1 MEMPMARTTFVGAY
15 ARAFQRPRRT
25 AILVLGAAAFAVT
38 TSTSSYAATQIK
50 GAGST
55 FDFPFFS
62 GAFHE
67 YTRKNPNVTVDYQPI
82 GSGGGIDRFTAR
94 TVDFGATDVPMNAQE
109 LSRAPGEVLQIPV
122 TLGGEGIAYNL
133 PGIQKGL
140 KLTREVV
147 ADIYLGKIT
156 TWNDP
161 EIAKLNPGVKLPDM
175 PITVVH
181 RADGSGTTYIFT
193 DFLSNLSPEWKQKVG
208 TGKSLQWPAP
218 RSVGGKGNEGVA
230 ELVRDTSGAIGYV
243 ELAYLLENDMPY
255 ALLQNKAGKYIYP
268 SVDTVAAAAATKPNV
283 SATDFSI
290 VDTGCAECYPISGYS
305 WVILYKKPTD
315 PQRGKLLN
323 QIMNWLVTEGQPI
336 AKTIQYVP
344 LPENVKKRA
353 QQVLSQM
360 Q

>member
-1 MEMPMARTTFVGAY
+1 MVRTTFVGAC
-15 ARAFQRPRRT
+15 ALDFQRPRWT
-25 AILVLGAAAFAVT
+25 AILAFGVAVFAVAT
-38 TSTSSYAATQIK
+38 ATSSYAATQIT

-62 GAFHE
+62 SAFYE
-67 YTRKNPNVTVDYQPI
+67 YSQKHPDVTIDYQPI
-82 GSGGGIDRFTAR
+82 GSAGGIERFTAR

-156 TWNDP
+156 KWNDP
-161 EIAKLNPGVKLPDM
+161 AIAKLNPSVKLPAM

-193 DFLSNLSPEWKQKVG
+193 DFLSNVSREWKQKVG
-208 TGKSLQWPAP
+208 TGKSVRWPAP

-230 ELVRDTSGAIGYV
+230 ELVQDTSGAIGYI
-243 ELAYLLENDMPY
+243 ELAYLLENEMPY
-255 ALLQNKAGKYIYP
+255 ALLQNKAGDYLYP
-268 SVDTVAAAAATKPNV
+268 SINTVAAAAATKPNV

-290 VDTGCAECYPISGYS
+290 VDTDCAECYPISGYS
-305 WVILYKKPTD
+305 WVILYKKPAD
-315 PQRGKLLN
+315 LQRGKLLN

-336 AKTIQYVP
+336 AKTVQYVP
-344 LPENVKKRA
+344 LPESVKKQT

>member
-1 MEMPMARTTFVGAY
+1 MEIPMVRTTFVGAC
-15 ARAFQRPRRT
+15 ALDFQPALRTVLLAFGI
-25 AILVLGAAAFAVT
+25 AGFAVAT
-38 TSTSSYAATQIK
+38 ATSSCAATQVT

-62 GAFHE
+62 SAFYE
-67 YTRKNPNVTVDYQPI
+67 YNRKNPNVMVDYQPI
-82 GSGGGIDRFTAR
+82 GSGGGIKRFTAG
-94 TVDFGATDVPMNAQE
+94 TVDFGATDVPMSAQE
-109 LSRAPGEVLQIPV
+109 LSRARAEVLQIPV

-156 TWNDP
+156 KWNDP
-161 EIAKLNPGVKLPDM
+161 TIARLNPGVKLPDM

-193 DFLSNLSPEWKQKVG
+193 DFLSNISPEWKQKVG
-208 TGKSLQWPAP
+208 TGKSVQWPAA
-218 RSVGGKGNEGVA
+218 RSIGGKGNEGVA
-230 ELVRDTSGAIGYV
+230 ELVQETSGAVGYV
-243 ELAYLLENDMPY
+243 ELAYLMENEMPY
-255 ALLQNKAGKYIYP
+255 ALLQNKAGKYLYP
-268 SVDTVAAAAATKPNV
+268 SINTVAAAAATKPNV

-290 VDTGCAECYPISGYS
+290 VDMDCAECYPISGYS
-305 WVILYKKPTD
+305 WVILYKNPGD
-315 PQRGKLLN
+315 LQRGKLLN

-336 AKTIQYVP
+336 AKTVHYVP
-344 LPENVKKRA
+344 LPESIKEQA
-353 QQVLSQM
+353 QQILSQM